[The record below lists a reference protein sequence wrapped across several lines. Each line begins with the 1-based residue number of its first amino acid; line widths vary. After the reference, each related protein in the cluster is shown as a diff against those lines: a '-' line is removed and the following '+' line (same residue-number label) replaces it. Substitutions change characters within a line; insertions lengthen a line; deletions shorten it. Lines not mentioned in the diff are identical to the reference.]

1 MANDLTFNQIATIL
15 NSILVQ
21 ANGVSSLVATDTS
34 SFVTGGAEALKC
46 GYDVL
51 NTAASQVLSKTIFSI
66 RPYSAKF
73 KGLDWTPQ
81 QFGNMMRKL
90 TIVDKAFENDPAIDP
105 LQMVDG
111 GSIDPF
117 VLNTVVCQQENFY
130 GTEVFK
136 KAVTIYDWQWD
147 QAMQN
152 AEQLGSFISMIMQN
166 ATDMLEQ
173 ARENL
178 KRMTIVNF
186 IGAVLGNYPNQNIK
200 LVTEYNTYI
209 AASPALT
216 WADICA
222 DATEYQRFMRFA
234 YARIATISAML
245 TERSALYHVS
255 MPTKTIMRHTPYEYQ
270 QVYMLAQEKFGMEAQ
285 VLADAYHDN
294 YLKYANVETVN
305 FWQSIDTP
313 DEINVTPSYLETTGG
328 NAGEVLKG
336 AAVNKSGIFAV
347 LMDRDA
353 CGVIQRNERIKTQP
367 NMRADYNNWWFSAA
381 HEYIN
386 SFTENFV
393 VFTLD

>member
-1 MANDLTFNQIATIL
+1 MANSLTFDQIATVL
-15 NSILVQ
+15 NTILVQ
-21 ANGVSSLVATDTS
+21 ANGTSSLVVTDTS
-34 SFVTGGAEALKC
+34 SFVVGGAEALKC

-51 NTAASQVLSKTIFSI
+51 NTSVSQMLSKTIFAN

-73 KGLDWTPQ
+73 KGLEWSPQ

-90 TIVDKAFENDPAIDP
+90 SIIDKAFVDDPAIDP
-105 LQMVDG
+105 LQIVDG
-111 GSIDPF
+111 GSVDPF
-117 VLNTVVCQQENFY
+117 VITTVAVQQENFV
-130 GTEVFK
+130 GSSVFK
-136 KAVTIYDWQWD
+136 KPVTVYDWQWD
-147 QAMQN
+147 QAFSD
-152 AEQLGSFISMIMQN
+152 AESLGSFLSMIMQN

-186 IGAVLGNYPNQNIK
+186 IGAVLGNYPNQNFK
-200 LVTEYNTYI
+200 LVTAYNTYI
-209 AASPALT
+209 NASPALT

-234 YARIATISAML
+234 YSRIASISSML
-245 TERSALYHVS
+245 TERSGLFHVS
-255 MPTKTIMRHTPYEYQ
+255 MPGKTIMRHTPYEYQ

-313 DEINVTPSYLETTGG
+313 DEINVTPSYLETTGL
-328 NAGEVLKG
+328 NAGEVIQG
-336 AAVNKSGIFAV
+336 AAVNQGGIFAV

-353 CGVIQRNERIKTQP
+353 AGVIQRNERVRTQP
-367 NMRADYNNWWFSAA
+367 NMRADYTNWWFSAV
-381 HEYIN
+381 HQYIN

>member
-1 MANDLTFNQIATIL
+1 MANNLTFNQIATIL
-15 NSILVQ
+15 NTILVQ
-21 ANGVSSLVATDTS
+21 ANGTSNIVVTDTS
-34 SFVTGGAEALKC
+34 DFVTGGAEALKC

-51 NTAASQVLSKTIFSI
+51 NTTVSQMLSATIFAN
-66 RPYSAKF
+66 RPYKAKF
-73 KGLDWTPQ
+73 GGLDWTPQ
-81 QFGNMMRKL
+81 QYGNMMRK
-90 TIVDKAFENDPAIDP
+90 ISIIDKAFVDDPAIDP
-105 LQMVDG
+105 LQIVDG
-111 GSIDPF
+111 GSVDPF
-117 VLNTVVCQQENFY
+117 VISTVNAFSENFY
-130 GTEVFK
+130 GSETFK

-152 AEQLGSFISMIMQN
+152 AEMLGSFISMIMQN

-186 IGAVLGNYPNQNIK
+186 IGAVIGNYTNQNIK
-200 LVTEYNTYI
+200 LVTEYNTYTG
-209 AASPALT
+209 ASPALT
-216 WADICA
+216 WTDICA

-234 YARIATISAML
+234 YSRIATISSML

-255 MPTKTIMRHTPYEYQ
+255 MPSKVIMRHTPYEYQ
-270 QVYMLAQEKFGMEAQ
+270 QIYMLAQEKFGMEAQ

-328 NAGEVLKG
+328 NAGEILKG

-353 CGVIQRNERIKTQP
+353 CGLIQRNERIRTQP
-367 NMRADYNNWWFSAA
+367 NMRADYTNWWFSAV
-381 HEYIN
+381 HQYIN